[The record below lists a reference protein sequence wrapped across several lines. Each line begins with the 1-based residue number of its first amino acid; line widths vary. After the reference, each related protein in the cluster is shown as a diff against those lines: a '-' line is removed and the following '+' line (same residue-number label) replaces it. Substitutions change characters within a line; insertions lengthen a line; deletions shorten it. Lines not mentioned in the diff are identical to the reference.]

1 MRHAAYC
8 HQCRKETETIPLKL
22 SSGHIGNCCGICRAL
37 RKGRPFL
44 SRAAFAAFTTD
55 KQIPMPA
62 RAEGTHEHQTCP

>member
-1 MRHAAYC
+1 
-8 HQCRKETETIPLKL
+8 
-22 SSGHIGNCCGICRAL
+22 L

-62 RAEGTHEHQTCP
+62 RAEGTHEHRTCP